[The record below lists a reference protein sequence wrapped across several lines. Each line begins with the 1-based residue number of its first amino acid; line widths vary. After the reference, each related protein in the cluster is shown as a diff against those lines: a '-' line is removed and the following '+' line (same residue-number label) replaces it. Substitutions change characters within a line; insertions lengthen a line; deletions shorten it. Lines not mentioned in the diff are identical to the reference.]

1 MAKGANFLKLVSK
14 LMKDAFDKVSVL
26 KIIERRQDI
35 MFLDYP
41 RFQFIFA
48 MIFLSTLILFV
59 KLLQTNE
66 NWFILYGVLYS
77 VS

>member
-35 MFLDYP
+35 ILLDYP